1 MNNVITQLE
10 KDIRASGLKKSFI
23 ADRLG
28 LKQSTFSMMLK
39 GHNHMP
45 IEIEK
50 GVRKMITKAAAIKA

>member
-45 IEIEK
+45 AEIEK
-50 GVRKMITKAAAIKA
+50 GVRKMITKAATIKA